1 MAELPRYRR
10 DGLLSAV
17 SPGFEGVGLREAAR
31 ASETLTRAMDRVS
44 QMAFQVAGEQ
54 AKIEGIEYGAAN
66 APTAQQLA
74 TAKASGK
81 DLEDLLPGDTFSI
94 FGSAARSTA
103 LDIIGVNIEKEA
115 RESIVGL
122 QARFEAGKIDLPTMQ
137 EQLVTIEDSYSAI
150 LQDISPAAA
159 AKFRA
164 TIATVGNSAF
174 LAAAK
179 DTAEAARKQDEI
191 SLRYQADLIVD
202 GVEGQVDS
210 LVRTIFKA
218 GITADEKGGAV
229 ILPEDRIEAVA
240 RDTIASFARQIDDP
254 TFYKTYTDKLDAEIS
269 RAKVDLVAE
278 YLEQDPLN
286 RVPEL
291 DQDGAYLADPNV
303 KHLFSILDSGER
315 DKVEARIE
323 AYVDDIQAEADA
335 AEVRSGRDR
344 DRRAKELAPL
354 IHKAINND
362 RLEEARQYM
371 NELQDLDYGL
381 WKTFDAVTRGGGA
394 IVDLKEVVQNL
405 DMKDHFGTLT
415 IEEINKAFSDN
426 QITKSTYDDFFK
438 RYQAQKDSRY
448 KDGLSYA
455 KNALGY
461 PEYDF
466 VDPQGSQRLAI
477 IQVKNVQNEWL
488 NLKDTAIKEGRDP
501 GDAFDFF
508 KRRAD
513 EIKKGG
519 FDPAAIENAIK
530 TINTFLV
537 ERGISISDYSELSI
551 PDDLSSKRY
560 GELSAAK
567 DLLIQQGMPYGDQ

>member
-17 SPGFEGVGLREAAR
+17 SPGFDSAALREGAR

-103 LDIIGVNIEKEA
+103 LDIIGLNIEKEA

-122 QARFEAGKIDLPTMQ
+122 QAGFEAGTIDLPTMQ

-150 LQDISPAAA
+150 LQDISPAAT

-164 TIATVGNSAF
+164 AIATVGNSAF

-179 DTAEAARKQDEI
+179 DTAEAAKKQDEI

-229 ILPEDRIEAVA
+229 ILPEDRIETVS

-335 AEVRSGRDR
+335 SEVRSGRDR

-371 NELQDLDYGL
+371 DELQDLDYGL
-381 WKTFDAVTRGGGA
+381 WKTFDATTRGGGA

-405 DMKDHFGTLT
+405 DMKDHFGTLK

-448 KDGLSYA
+448 QDGLNYA

-477 IQVKNVQNEWL
+477 IQVKNVQNEWF
-488 NLKDTAIKEGRDP
+488 NKKDTAIKEGRDP

-508 KRRAD
+508 KKRAE
-513 EIKKGG
+513 EIKNGG
-519 FDPAAIENAIK
+519 FDPAKIENAIK
-530 TINTFLV
+530 TVNTFIV

-551 PDDLSSKRY
+551 PDDLSSKQY